1 MKKWPP
7 LISVSLVSILLGVFI
22 GILVARNRN
31 PDIPFNS
38 EQWQAGNIA
47 QTLGG
52 DVDPFRH
59 RMVNDLLKSRTLFGK
74 SKKEIVSLLGEDGM
88 FDDNKMY
95 YWLNQKYDC
104 VVCIDPT
111 SVENLVLEFNSKGFV
126 ESAYV
131 SRYVRSR

>member
-1 MKKWPP
+1 LNPP
-7 LISVSLVSILLGVFI
+7 LLILVSLASVLVGIFI
-22 GILVARNRN
+22 GVLVAPNRN

-59 RMVNDLLKSRTLFGK
+59 RMVNDLLKGRTVFGK
-74 SKKEIVSLLGEDGM
+74 SKKEIVALLGEDGM
-88 FDDNKMY
+88 FNDNKMY

-104 VVCIDPT
+104 VMCIDPT